1 MQKRIFKI
9 ESNEL
14 VARDTFRIVLRTDG
28 PVAIRSGQFVDIA
41 VPGYYLRRPISVS
54 DSLPDGVVLYYKVVG
69 EGTKIMSGMTPGSSL
84 ELLCGG
90 GFGEAEA
97 ASAAATEC
105 QRDAKHRSNEVAD
118 RNEVQVA
125 FPLHRGMSRQ
135 RQGVWEAAKI
145 CGLGHGFSPEQCG
158 EAALLAGGGLGTA
171 PLYLLAKEL
180 LAQGKRA
187 TTVLGFNKADEIFLA
202 DEFRA
207 LGVPVLIATMDGSVG
222 TKGFVTDAIAAVQ
235 PAFDR
240 FFTCGPLPM
249 MKAVCAA
256 LDTPGEV
263 SLEERMGCGA
273 GYCYGCTVIT
283 ASGPR
288 RVCADG
294 PVFDKEEVL
303 W

>member
-1 MQKRIFKI
+1 MQKRIFHI
-9 ESNEL
+9 ESNDA

-28 PVAIRSGQFVDIA
+28 PVAVRSGQFVDLDI
-41 VPGYYLRRPISVS
+41 PGYYLRRPISVS

-69 EGTKIMSGMTPGSSL
+69 EGTKVLSEMAPGSAL
-84 ELLCGG
+84 ELLLPLGN
-90 GFGEAEA
+90 GFHPEKCA
-97 ASAAATEC
+97 A
-105 QRDAKHRSNEVAD
+105 D
-118 RNEVQVA
+118 
-125 FPLHRGMSRQ
+125 
-135 RQGVWEAAKI
+135 
-145 CGLGHGFSPEQCG
+145 
-158 EAALLAGGGLGTA
+158 ALLIGGGLGAA

-180 LAQGKRA
+180 LAAGRKA
-187 TTVLGFNKADEIFLA
+187 TAVLGFNKADEICLV
-202 DEFRA
+202 DELKA
-207 LGVPVLIATMDGSVG
+207 LGVPVHIATMDGSVG
-222 TKGFVTDAIAAVQ
+222 TKGFVTDAIAAAK

-240 FFTCGPLPM
+240 FYTCGPLPM

-256 LDTPGEV
+256 LSAPGEV

-273 GYCYGCTVIT
+273 GFCYGCTVQT